1 MTQYSIQDIECVHE
15 YYNHENKK
23 RARVMYD
30 CKAYEVHCYEDGRF
44 IGIIDLPGRSE
55 RYAENTAE
63 NYVEE
68 WGDVSEHIQ
77 PF

>member
-30 CKAYEVHCYEDGRF
+30 CKAYEVHCMKTED
-44 IGIIDLPGRSE
+44 L
-55 RYAENTAE
+55 
-63 NYVEE
+63 
-68 WGDVSEHIQ
+68 
-77 PF
+77 